1 MFGRD
6 SLRLAL
12 ALSRR
17 TLARWHQGHATSV
30 HTSRCITSMRAR
42 VDTTTQTDGARLALR
57 CERGEATWR
66 SAVSRLCPG
75 IETGPVM
82 STPDTLHL
90 ATPRSH
96 SVLRRQRSTLTR
108 AHSVSLPVQNMLA
121 VCPLSSG
128 LAVGTGQFSWS
139 CFLQFV
145 PLRPPTLIARA
156 SAQRRAPRRGP
167 ASSQTSPRS
176 SPRRLADQT

>member
-1 MFGRD
+1 MIRSGSPWRCRGAPWPGGTRVMR
-6 SLRLAL
+6 RLSIRPGVSRPCAREWIRRR
-12 ALSRR
+12 RR
-17 TLARWHQGHATSV
+17 TEPD
-30 HTSRCITSMRAR
+30 SRSDA
-42 VDTTTQTDGARLALR
+42 
-57 CERGEATWR
+57 RGERPRGGQPFRDFAQ
-66 SAVSRLCPG
+66 SKLG
-75 IETGPVM
+75 VM

-121 VCPLSSG
+121 VCPLSG

-145 PLRPPTLIARA
+145 PLRPPALIARA

-176 SPRRLADQT
+176 SPRRPADQT

>member
-6 SLRLAL
+6 SLRLTL

-17 TLARWHQGHATSV
+17 TLARWHQSHATSV
-30 HTSRCITSMRAR
+30 HTSRCITSMGAS
-42 VDTTTQTDGARLALR
+42 DTTTQDGRSPTRAPMR
-57 CERGEATWR
+57 EGRGHTWR
-66 SAVSRLCPG
+66 SAVSRLCP
-75 IETGPVM
+75 IETGCHVHTRHSASRHAPI
-82 STPDTLHL
+82 SLCAPKT
-90 ATPRSH
+90 AQYSH
-96 SVLRRQRSTLTR
+96 TR
-108 AHSVSLPVQNMLA
+108 AQRLAPCPKYAGCVSA
-121 VCPLSSG
+121 VRG

-176 SPRRLADQT
+176 SPRRPADQT

>member
-1 MFGRD
+1 MIRSGSPWRCRGAPWPGGTRVMR
-6 SLRLAL
+6 RLSIRPGVSRPCAREWIRRR
-12 ALSRR
+12 RR
-17 TLARWHQGHATSV
+17 TEPDSRSDARGRGHV
-30 HTSRCITSMRAR
+30 
-42 VDTTTQTDGARLALR
+42 
-57 CERGEATWR
+57 
-66 SAVSRLCPG
+66 AVSRF
-75 IETGPVM
+75 ETLPNRNWDTGWIM

-176 SPRRLADQT
+176 SPRRPADQT